1 MRGAWFGRRLVLV
14 AIAAFTVRVL
24 YGFLIAADL
33 PVPGDAFLYRI
44 LGFELAHG
52 DGYSVP
58 SSVAAGDPQPTAEHP
73 PLFPLYLAVWAK
85 AGLGGLGA
93 ERVACALLGTATVSL
108 IGVLGRRA
116 AGDRAGLCAAGI
128 AAIYPPLF
136 MVDGALISES
146 LYAPIVVLAILLA
159 FRLVDNPGVGT
170 AGALGLVVGLAALTR
185 SDGVLLLPLLALPLA
200 WRLGPDRWRLIA
212 ACIAATVVAMAP
224 WLGRNWVEFD
234 RFPLLSTNSG
244 FTARTANCAATYYSG
259 QIGFVNHRCALRS
272 ACDDLADELARS
284 ECFGRRAREYA
295 GDHLSRVPLVAL
307 ARVGRLWD
315 VYGTGANLDYGA
327 NWARPRWVATIGLV
341 FYFALLP
348 FALAGI
354 LALRRR
360 QVPLLPLLAPL
371 ALVTV
376 VAALTFGVSRY
387 RLAAEPALVV
397 LASAGGVWA
406 TAVLRGRREPAEPQ
420 PDQVVEHPQCVPDPA
435 HP

>member
-1 MRGAWFGRRLVLV
+1 LFGRRLVL
-14 AIAAFTVRVL
+14 IAAAAFAVRVL
-24 YGFLIAADL
+24 YGFAIAADL
-33 PVPGDAFLYRI
+33 PLPGDAFLYRI

-58 SSVAAGDPQPTAEHP
+58 SSVVAGGPQPTAEHP
-73 PLFPLYLAVWAK
+73 PLFALYLALWSK

-108 IGVLGRRA
+108 TGVLGRRA
-116 AGDRAGLCAAGI
+116 AGDRAGLLAAGI

-146 LYAPIVVLAILLA
+146 LYAPIVVLAMVLA
-159 FRLVDNPGVGT
+159 FRLIDNPGVG
-170 AGALGLVVGLAALTR
+170 AAAALGAVVGLAALTR

-200 WRLGPDRWRLIA
+200 WRLRPDRWRLMA
-212 ACIAATVVAMAP
+212 ACFAATVVVMAP
-224 WLGRNWVEFD
+224 WLGRNWIEFD

-244 FTARTANCAATYYSG
+244 FTARTANCPATYYSG
-259 QIGFVNHRCALRS
+259 EIGFVNHRCALRS
-272 ACDDLADELARS
+272 DCVELADELARS

-295 GDHLSRVPLVAL
+295 GDHLSRVPLVVL
-307 ARVGRLWD
+307 ARVGRLWE

-341 FYFALLP
+341 FYLVLLP
-348 FALAGI
+348 FALAGL
-354 LALRRR
+354 LALRSRR
-360 QVPLLPLLAPL
+360 VPLLPLLAPL

-397 LASAGGVWA
+397 LASVGVLCA
-406 TAVLRGRREPAEPQ
+406 TAVLRVRRQPAKPQ
-420 PDQVVEHPQCVPDPA
+420 PNQVVEHPHGVPDSA
-435 HP
+435 HS